1 MLKRWSVIWLLTVVF
16 IFNSC
21 IDRGQEEN
29 KSSVRVATLKGPSAI
44 SMIHMIDSLK
54 QIDHSAVR
62 FQIFHE
68 PMQLRPLLIRE
79 KVAFAVVPTNMASIL
94 YNKGMNYKLA
104 AVPVW
109 GTLYLFGESKD
120 IQSWTDLKGKRIH
133 VMAKG
138 MTPDVMFRF
147 LLDKHGIDPQMDVKL
162 DYSFPTHI
170 ELANAVAS
178 GKARLGVI
186 SEPLVSMV
194 ISRSKQVKPIFSL
207 NEEWHKITGMDI
219 PQTALL
225 VHQDFARNNKKV
237 VDHFLETYNGAVQW
251 VNAHPHKGASLIVRY
266 DILHN
271 KEVAYQAIPRCNM
284 KFMYGHEIRNQVL
297 DFLEIFYR
305 MNPDIVGGQLP
316 NADFFYKK

>member
-1 MLKRWSVIWLLTVVF
+1 M
-16 IFNSC
+16 
-21 IDRGQEEN
+21 
-29 KSSVRVATLKGPSAI
+29 RVATLKGPSAI
-44 SMIHMIDSLK
+44 SMIQMIDSLK
-54 QIDHSAVR
+54 KIDHHEVH

-68 PMQLRPLLIRE
+68 PMQLRPLLIQE
-79 KVAFAVVPTNMASIL
+79 KVAFAVIPTNMASIL
-94 YNKGMNYKLA
+94 YNKGMHYKLA

-120 IQSWTDLKGKRIH
+120 IKTWKDLQGKRIH

-147 LLDKHGIDPQMDVKL
+147 LLDKHGIDPQRDVTL
-162 DYSFPTHI
+162 DYSFPSHI

-194 ISRSKQVKPIFSL
+194 ISKNNQVRPIFSL
-207 NEEWHKITGMDI
+207 NEEWHRQTGMDI

-225 VHQDFARNNKKV
+225 VHRDFARNNKKV
-237 VDHFLETYNGAVQW
+237 VYHFLETYNNAVRW
-251 VNAHPHKGASLIVRY
+251 VNAHPHKGSHLIVQH

-271 KEVAYQAIPRCNM
+271 VQVAYQAIPRCHM
-284 KFMYGHEIRNQVL
+284 KFMYGHEVRNQVL